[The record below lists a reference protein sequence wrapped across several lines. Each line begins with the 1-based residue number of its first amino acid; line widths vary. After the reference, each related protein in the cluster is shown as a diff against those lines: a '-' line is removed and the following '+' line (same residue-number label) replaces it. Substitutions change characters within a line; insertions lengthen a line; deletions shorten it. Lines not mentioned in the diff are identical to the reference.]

1 MPLPMYA
8 GAMYVQI
15 GRAFGFSRR
24 LFYMLYSRGSALFFV
39 YNGFGK
45 INDGEYIGLLF
56 AATAKVIGRRQNV
69 VYI

>member
-1 MPLPMYA
+1 MPVPCMYRSA
-8 GAMYVQI
+8 EHLALADDCFI
-15 GRAFGFSRR
+15 CCT
-24 LFYMLYSRGSALFFV
+24 RGVAHCFFFV

>member
-1 MPLPMYA
+1 
-8 GAMYVQI
+8 
-15 GRAFGFSRR
+15 
-24 LFYMLYSRGSALFFV
+24 MLYSRGSALFFV